1 MAVVRN
7 AIFCLFISR
16 SHSMFK
22 QVQKG
27 FTLIELMIV
36 VAIIGILAAIAI
48 PTYQDYIV
56 RSRVTEGLNL
66 GSSAEAAVSEA
77 YNSNDIAGITAVS
90 ASWALAPAAGGFT
103 ATKYV
108 KGIAIATGTA
118 AAPGVITITYNTV
131 AATGGISL
139 LAGGNTIV
147 LSPYINKAVLVAGL
161 SGNIEWVCTSA
172 TGATALA
179 DVGMAPTPGTVAA
192 KYVPTPCK

>member
-7 AIFCLFISR
+7 AIFCVFIGR

-66 GSSAEAAVSEA
+66 ASSAEVAVSEA

-103 ATKYV
+103 PTKYV
-108 KGIAIATGTA
+108 KGIAIATGAA
-118 AAPGVITITYNTV
+118 AAPGVITVTYNTV
-131 AATGGISL
+131 AATGGIQL

-147 LSPYINKAVLVAGL
+147 LSPYINKAVLVSGL
-161 SGNIEWVCTSA
+161 SGSIDWVCTSA

-179 DVGMAPTPGTVAA
+179 NVGVAPTPGTVAA
-192 KYVPTPCK
+192 KYVPTQCK

>member
-1 MAVVRN
+1 
-7 AIFCLFISR
+7 
-16 SHSMFK
+16 MFK

-90 ASWALAPAAGGFT
+90 AS
-103 ATKYV
+103 
-108 KGIAIATGTA
+108 
-118 AAPGVITITYNTV
+118 
-131 AATGGISL
+131 
-139 LAGGNTIV
+139 
-147 LSPYINKAVLVAGL
+147 
-161 SGNIEWVCTSA
+161 
-172 TGATALA
+172 
-179 DVGMAPTPGTVAA
+179 
-192 KYVPTPCK
+192 

>member
-1 MAVVRN
+1 VFV
-7 AIFCLFISR
+7 SR

-48 PTYQDYIV
+48 PAYQDYTV
-56 RSRVTEGLNL
+56 RSKITEGLNL
-66 GSSAEAAVSEA
+66 GSAAETAVAEA

-90 ASWALAPAAGGFT
+90 TQYALAAAAGGFT
-103 ATKYV
+103 PTKYV
-108 KGIAIATGTA
+108 AGMAIATGTA
-118 AAPGVITITYNTV
+118 ATPGVITITYNTV